1 MMRIVNIIILVLL
14 IGTFPVVFLGIV
26 FGLAGSTSQ
35 YFIVMAAGY
44 FIGILFSFLG
54 LFWQKFAYIGL
65 SGFLMI
71 VAGFTLNGVF
81 WLNHNRNLCE
91 ELRAETSCIESELGF
106 SCSNFKGGKFSAGIN
121 LCE

>member
-1 MMRIVNIIILVLL
+1 MRIVNIIILVLL

-26 FGLAGSTSQ
+26 FGLTGSTSQ
-35 YFIVMAAGY
+35 YFIVMASGY

-71 VAGFTLNGVF
+71 VVGFTLNGVF

-106 SCSNFKGGKFSAGIN
+106 SCSNFKGGKFGTGISI
-121 LCE
+121 CD

>member
-1 MMRIVNIIILVLL
+1 MRIVNIIILVLL

-35 YFIVMAAGY
+35 YFIVMASGY

-71 VAGFTLNGVF
+71 VVGFTLNGVF

-106 SCSNFKGGKFSAGIN
+106 SCSNFKGGKFGTEISI
-121 LCE
+121 CD

>member
-1 MMRIVNIIILVLL
+1 MMRIVNIIILLLL
-14 IGTFPVVFLGIV
+14 IGTLPIVFLGIV

-35 YFIVMAAGY
+35 YFFVMASGY
-44 FIGILFSFLG
+44 IIGILFSFLG
-54 LFWQKFAYIGL
+54 LFWQKFAYVGFL
-65 SGFLMI
+65 GFLMI
-71 VAGFTLNGVF
+71 AIGYTLNGIF

-106 SCSNFKGGKFSAGIN
+106 SCSNFKGVKFSAGIN